1 MIKILSAEQI
11 KKWDEFTIQNEPI
24 SSIDLMERA
33 STAFVQEFTKLIS
46 SDSSIEV
53 ICGPGNNGGDG
64 FAVACM
70 LQLFGFKVNCF
81 LIDFG
86 AKLSVDCRTNYNRFS
101 YNNEVTIIRNASD
114 LVLEADL
121 IIDALFGSGLNR
133 VVNGLAAEVI
143 NKINKYRAK
152 KVALDIP
159 SGLFADRVELSS
171 EVFKADWTITFQ
183 LPKLTFLIPE
193 TGFFVGEWTAVNIGL
208 KEGFLESIQ
217 TNYYLIEKSDIKSEF
232 LRREKFDH
240 KGIFGKVLLI
250 AGSKG
255 KMGAAYLSAKA
266 CLRSGAGLLTVHIPS
281 SGNDI
286 LQGLVPEAMVC
297 LDENEN
303 YSTKVNEVDGFD
315 VIAIGPGI
323 GTNAATTKVLNQLFT
338 SFNRPMAIDADALN
352 LISRDKKIFDLI
364 PKQSIL
370 TPHVGECNRLFGEVE
385 NGLERIKRISEI
397 AVQKELVI
405 ILKGAHTAIAD
416 TDGKVY
422 FNSTGNAGMATA
434 GSGDVLTGVI
444 TAFMARK
451 IDSVSSAILGVYIHG
466 WAGDLAKNKVGKTS
480 LMASDLLRNLPEVLN
495 NVENSNFI

>member
-33 STAFVQEFTKLIS
+33 SMAFVEEFIRLIS
-46 SDSSIEV
+46 SETSIEV

-64 FAVACM
+64 FAVARM
-70 LQLFGFKVNCF
+70 LQLEGFKVKCF

-101 YNNEVTIIRNASD
+101 QNNEVTVIRNATD
-114 LVLEADL
+114 LLLESDL

-143 NKINKYRAK
+143 IKINQFRAK

-159 SGLFADRVELSS
+159 SGLFAYKVDLSS

-208 KEGFLESIQ
+208 NEGFLEGIQ

-232 LRREKFDH
+232 LQRKKFDH

-266 CLRSGAGLLTVHIPS
+266 CLRSGAGLLTVHIPL

-286 LQGLVPEAMVC
+286 LQGLVPEAMVS

-303 YSTKVNEVDGFD
+303 YSTKVNDFGGFD
-315 VIAIGPGI
+315 VIGIGPGI
-323 GTNAATTKVLNQLFT
+323 GTNAATGEVLNQLFT

-352 LISRDKKIFDLI
+352 LISRDKKMFELI

-370 TPHVGECNRLFGEVE
+370 TPHIGEFNRLFGQAD
-385 NGLERIKRISEI
+385 NGLDRIKRISEV
-397 AVQKELVI
+397 ASQKELII
-405 ILKGAHTAIAD
+405 ILKGAHTAIAG

-480 LMASDLLRNLPEVLN
+480 LMASDLLCNLPEVLN